1 MDDLTKAKLIYSG
14 ELILFAIVAAVIATL
29 TLTGV
34 IGMSDTKVT
43 WFTWITLVGGTLL
56 LIPVPCAMIPID
68 IIHLVNQ
75 AIPNEDYKYII
86 SAALFYVTVIY
97 VVEAIYHWFNP
108 LPLLVEAA
116 KEEDEKKEENP
127 DKSHSDPDFE

>member
-1 MDDLTKAKLIYSG
+1 NTVWFFASKKKRAKGSML
-14 ELILFAIVAAVIATL
+14 
-29 TLTGV
+29 
-34 IGMSDTKVT
+34 D
-43 WFTWITLVGGTLL
+43 TLL
-56 LIPVPCAMIPID
+56 LIPVPCVMIPID

-86 SAALFYVTVIY
+86 SAALFYVTTIY
-97 VVEAIYHWFNP
+97 VIEAIYHWFNP